1 VTTLRIAHAEPRPG
15 RLANGGFDTRGYLVV
30 LADDA
35 AHRAVPIWMPGAG
48 HLADLLERP
57 ADQIVTDGVPAELT
71 TRLLGAARARVT
83 GVDVDLTDAGAAE
96 LSPEVTVARI
106 GLAGPAGTR
115 QVTGDLALGLAL
127 AAAAGAPV
135 RLADAV
141 LDRLAVPVPGD
152 DLLTP
157 FLDRVPP
164 PPARPGRKRWPLATL
179 RGPRPRYE
187 PRNLDFADGL
197 DRWNLDSWPGPDPD
211 RPELDRPDPDR
222 PDPDRPDP
230 DRPDPARPDP
240 ENGSA
245 AGTDAEPGY
254 SAAVDGPSAV
264 LSSDVPRP
272 AGSAALV
279 QAIYADD
286 YHGAA
291 VTFSGEIRV
300 DALTGQAGLRLEILR
315 HWADTREDHGLTI
328 ASRHRDWAR
337 YEITVQIP
345 ADADLVRFGIALTGP
360 GRIALR
366 NPDLRRAGPEAGPE
380 AGPGAGP
387 GAGPE
392 AGPGTEP
399 R

>member
-15 RLANGGFDTRGYLVV
+15 RLANGGFHTRGYLVV

-35 AHRAVPIWMPGAG
+35 GHRAVPIWMPGAG
-48 HLADLLERP
+48 DLADLLERP
-57 ADQIVTDGVPAELT
+57 AHQIVTDGVPAELT
-71 TRLLGAARARVT
+71 TRLLGATRARVT
-83 GVDVDLTDAGAAE
+83 GVDVDVTDAGAGE
-96 LSPEVTVARI
+96 LSPEVTVAWI

-115 QVTGDLALGLAL
+115 QVTADLALGLAL
-127 AAAAGAPV
+127 AAAASAPV
-135 RLADAV
+135 RLADAA

-164 PPARPGRKRWPLATL
+164 PPARPGRTRWPLATL

-211 RPELDRPDPDR
+211 LPDPPDR
-222 PDPDRPDP
+222 PDPDWQG
-230 DRPDPARPDP
+230 PA
-240 ENGSA
+240 
-245 AGTDAEPGY
+245 DAEPDY
-254 SAAVDGPSAV
+254 SAAADGPSAV
-264 LSSDVPRP
+264 LSSAVPRP

-279 QAIYADD
+279 QAMYADD
-286 YHGAA
+286 YRGAI
-291 VTFSGEIRV
+291 VTFSGGIRV

-328 ASRHRDWAR
+328 ASRHRDWTR

-345 ADADLVRFGIALTGP
+345 ADADLIRFGTALTGA

-366 NPDLRRAGPEAGPE
+366 NPDLRRT
-380 AGPGAGP
+380 GPGAGTGTGTGTGP
-387 GAGPE
+387 AAGPD
-392 AGPGTEP
+392 AGTP
-399 R
+399 